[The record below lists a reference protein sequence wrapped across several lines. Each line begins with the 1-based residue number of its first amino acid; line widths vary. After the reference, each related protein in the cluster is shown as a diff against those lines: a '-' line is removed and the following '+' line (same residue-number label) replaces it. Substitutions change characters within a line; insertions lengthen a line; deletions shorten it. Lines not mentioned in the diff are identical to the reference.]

1 MNTQPDSTIKVH
13 TFEENLLGCSVT
25 FHVTK
30 MKDSLFIWIGDEG
43 NLDSLAVAMSTP
55 YNSAPIS
62 SSLMGPTADESS
74 SSLASR
80 LSKKIGKQVFASYN
94 LSKSDNSL
102 MLDVTQRIIQE
113 IADKPENF

>member
-1 MNTQPDSTIKVH
+1 MENTTIKVH
-13 TFEENLLGCSVT
+13 TFEENILDCLVT

-30 MKDSLFIWIGDEG
+30 MKDSLFIWIGDKG
-43 NLDSLAVAMSTP
+43 NFDSLAVAMSTP

-62 SSLMGPTADESS
+62 SSLMGPTADDSS
-74 SSLASR
+74 CSLASR
-80 LSKKIGKQVFASYN
+80 LSKKIGKQVFASCN

-102 MLDVTQRIIQE
+102 MLHVTQRLIQE